1 MFGADSHFYNTVL
14 HLPVGKGGGGGG
26 VGGGGWGG
34 GGWEGCKHD
43 ELPLESR
50 LKYSH
55 HQLSSRLSHSE
66 VFAFSLAAANGVS
79 PPLCLRPSPP
89 FPRWPTSQWEAEDSP
104 TVGQSARSCYVGGR
118 IDKRGEFFSSFCSSS
133 SSSPCFFFTSSHYSR
148 LIGCRQETLLPA
160 KTACRLQAE
169 LLNTQALYFS
179 ESFFNHH
186 QINAV
191 CLYIVYLCIQVWAFR
206 NVTYISPKDFCW
218 CLGPIMVVI
227 YH

>member
-1 MFGADSHFYNTVL
+1 MCLGLIVIFTTRFSISRL
-14 HLPVGKGGGGGG
+14 GKEEERGEGEE
-26 VGGGGWGG
+26 VGGLGGWG
-34 GGWEGCKHD
+34 ECKHD
-43 ELPLESR
+43 ELPLASR

-55 HQLSSRLSHSE
+55 HQLSRRLSHSE

-89 FPRWPTSQWEAEDSP
+89 FPHWPASQWEAEDSP
-104 TVGQSARSCYVGGR
+104 SVGQSACSCYVGGR
-118 IDKRGEFFSSFCSSS
+118 IDKRGEVFF
-133 SSSPCFFFTSSHYSR
+133 PPPLPPPPPVFFTSSHYSR

-179 ESFFNHH
+179 ESFFNRH

-191 CLYIVYLCIQVWAFR
+191 CWYIVYLCIQV
-206 NVTYISPKDFCW
+206 
-218 CLGPIMVVI
+218 
-227 YH
+227 